1 MVRRLNF
8 GCGHVILSDW
18 VNFDTN
24 TNLGAG
30 VITPDATTR
39 PMGIP
44 VDDNHFE
51 IAVANHVLC
60 AIPHRQVH
68 HWLVELHRVMRPGG
82 CVRILVPDLV
92 AAFEAYRRHDLDW
105 FPMPEAAGIED
116 VDTALP
122 AYLTWFSENRSAFT
136 RRSLL
141 DAVHNAGFYSYFLP
155 RPEVAT
161 QSGDPRIFELD
172 SRLAESIVVEAVKP
186 KGEHGT

>member
-8 GCGHVILSDW
+8 GCGHVILNDW

-24 TNLGAG
+24 RELGAG
-30 VITPDATTR
+30 VITPDATAR
-39 PMGIP
+39 PLGMP
-44 VDDNHFE
+44 FDDNRFE

-82 CVRILVPDLV
+82 VVRILVPDVV
-92 AAFEAYRRHDLDW
+92 AAFEAYKRYDLEW
-105 FPMPEAAGIED
+105 FPIPEAAGIED
-116 VDTALP
+116 VDNALP
-122 AYLTWFSENRSAFT
+122 TYLTWFSENRSVFT

-141 DAVHNAGFYSYFLP
+141 DRIHDAGFYSYFLP
-155 RPEVAT
+155 RPEGAT
-161 QSGDPRIFELD
+161 QATDKRILELD
-172 SRLAESIVVEAVKP
+172 NRLGESIVCEAVKP